1 MESASQHDVLH
12 FPPNVAQAHPFHLA
26 AGTLRSLLLPNPL
39 RLGRKSVFH
48 VHRPHNKKDSTFFSH
63 GSAIWIHGLNEDH
76 KNIFINNEQSPKPKP
91 SSYH

>member
-1 MESASQHDVLH
+1 MKSRIQVSSPILYAWDGKASSMSIAL
-12 FPPNVAQAHPFHLA
+12 
-26 AGTLRSLLLPNPL
+26 TI
-39 RLGRKSVFH
+39 
-48 VHRPHNKKDSTFFSH
+48 KKDSTFFSH

>member
-1 MESASQHDVLH
+1 MKPQYNRFEIVRNEIENSGVL
-12 FPPNVAQAHPFHLA
+12 PK
-26 AGTLRSLLLPNPL
+26 PL